1 MHAPARVSLKARPAQ
16 ADGPDL
22 EATRRKV
29 EELRRRKETLQKRV
43 EKLETEVEREVSGAS
58 VEEASMPRLRM
69 PQS

>member
-58 VEEASMPRLRM
+58 AASR
-69 PQS
+69 